1 MTFIK
6 DQCMYFMR
14 FCSRQLQYIRNM
26 GVSKPACARYNR
38 GSPYTDSRAI
48 RKSAYQVA
56 SDTLICVWHADVAG
70 AISLV
75 KLTNFPQIL

>member
-1 MTFIK
+1 
-6 DQCMYFMR
+6 MYLMH
-14 FCSRQLQYIRNM
+14 FCSTQLQIIRNM

-70 AISLV
+70 AISL
-75 KLTNFPQIL
+75 LNERDFIG

>member
-1 MTFIK
+1 
-6 DQCMYFMR
+6 
-14 FCSRQLQYIRNM
+14 M

-48 RKSAYQVA
+48 RRSAYQVA

-70 AISLV
+70 AISLINDV
-75 KLTNFPQIL
+75 KTIVKMRTVD